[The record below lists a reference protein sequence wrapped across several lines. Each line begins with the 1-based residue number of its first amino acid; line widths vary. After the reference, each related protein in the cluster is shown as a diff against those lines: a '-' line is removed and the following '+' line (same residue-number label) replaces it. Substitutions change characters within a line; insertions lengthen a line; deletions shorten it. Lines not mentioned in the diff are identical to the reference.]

1 MVGGLLVPSGY
12 YVNLN
17 PSGIYMKLGLDIDKY
32 SCDML
37 EFVCVLIFYF
47 CSASLAHDNIV
58 IPPKKRP
65 RVYRLDFPPHLDVPH
80 HVPLAR
86 ELPPTGDD
94 EYLAGTHRQMGE
106 SRPEFENFE
115 ELVERLGKFSCI

>member
-1 MVGGLLVPSGY
+1 M
-12 YVNLN
+12 
-17 PSGIYMKLGLDIDKY
+17 
-32 SCDML
+32 
-37 EFVCVLIFYF
+37 LIFDF
-47 CSASLAHDNIV
+47 CSASIVHADIV

-94 EYLAGTHRQMGE
+94 EYMAGTHRQMGG
-106 SRPEFENFE
+106 SRPEFENFDD
-115 ELVERLGKFSCI
+115 LVERLGKFFIHMVGGVGNEKNQFLYF